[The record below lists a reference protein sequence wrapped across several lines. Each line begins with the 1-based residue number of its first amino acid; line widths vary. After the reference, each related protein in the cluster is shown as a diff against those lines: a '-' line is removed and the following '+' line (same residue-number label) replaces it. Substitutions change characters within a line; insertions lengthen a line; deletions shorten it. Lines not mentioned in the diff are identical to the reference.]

1 MSPSSLTTTSLFLS
15 NHSYPDF
22 NHTFLTIPCF
32 ALMSAIA

>member
-1 MSPSSLTTTSLFLS
+1 MSPSSLTTTPSFVS

-22 NHTFLTIPCF
+22 NHTFLTIPRF